1 MKVEKELEKVINEE
15 IVFDDE
21 LRKEVKFID
30 NERFLTKVFH
40 EGISYTYLLLCK
52 LNNQSIEVLQIVD
65 EEVST
70 DNNDIIYS
78 VVANENLI
86 IKLKWTS
93 FGDIDAYDIR
103 AYEYHFED
111 DKLLLGEIR
120 YTDLVEKPD
129 MSDKLDIG
137 LTLIDAIDNNY
148 YPYSDIQECFKSLCI
163 IWGEEIDW
171 ELYQEVRLS
180 LEEDSEIEVENYL
193 LNYFGI

>member
-1 MKVEKELEKVINEE
+1 MKLEQKLENIINEGIVVDNDVMSYENGE
-15 IVFDDE
+15 IVG
-21 LRKEVKFID
+21 FID
-30 NERFLTKVFH
+30 NGKFLMKLVVDDN
-40 EGISYTYLLLCK
+40 TYLLLCK
-52 LNNQSIEVLQIVD
+52 LNNQSIEVLQLVD
-65 EEVST
+65 EDFIT
-70 DNNDIIYS
+70 DIRYS
-78 VVANENLI
+78 VVPNKNLL

-93 FGDIDAYDIR
+93 FGDIDAYDVR

-129 MSDKLDIG
+129 MTDTYGIG

-171 ELYQEVRLS
+171 ELCQEVCFS
-180 LEEDSEIEVENYL
+180 LEEDSEIDIENYK
-193 LNYFGI
+193 